1 MTSKE
6 SGYHILIIDDDT
18 GLTKLLTD
26 YLLDFGHKLQ
36 SAPNAMRGMQALR
49 QEQPDLLI
57 LDIMLPDK
65 DGITLCRE
73 IREKFDVPILMLTAR
88 GELSDRVL
96 GLEMGAD
103 DYLAKPFEPRELVA
117 RIRSIVRRSANNFS
131 NKTLSVSGLK
141 LETETQYVTL
151 DNKELILTTLE
162 FELLRILMESGGK
175 ILSRSRLLD
184 LLRGFDAEVYDRSV
198 DMLVCRLR
206 EKLGDSSKNPRF
218 IRTIRMSGYK
228 FIGNPT

>member
-1 MTSKE
+1 MTSAD
-6 SGYHILIIDDDT
+6 SGYHVLIIDDDVD
-18 GLTKLLTD
+18 LTNLLTD
-26 YLLDFGHKLQ
+26 YFLGFGHKLQ
-36 SAPNAMRGMQALR
+36 AAPNAMRGMQALR
-49 QEQPDLLI
+49 REQPDLLI

-65 DGITLCRE
+65 DGLTLCRE

-96 GLEMGAD
+96 GLELGAD

-117 RIRSIVRRSANNFS
+117 RIGSIIRRSANNFS
-131 NKTLSVSGLK
+131 NKTLNAPGLQ

-151 DNKELILTTLE
+151 DKNELILTTLE
-162 FELLRILMESGGK
+162 FQLLRIFMESGGK
-175 ILSRSRLLD
+175 ILSRNRLLD
-184 LLRGFDAEVYDRSV
+184 LLRGFNAEVYDRSV

-206 EKLGDSSKNPRF
+206 DKLGDSSKNPRF

-228 FIGNPT
+228 FIGNT